1 MGHPKNLKT
10 LMTQEF
16 YVFRNKECDMVLR
29 PSEKKN
35 IFLSGT
41 FIAALLTLTMIS
53 IFLLSSE
60 NNIFTNRINLVIEV
74 PNAQN
79 LKNGAAV
86 QLKGIQVGTVSSI
99 DFTGVDNLKITFN
112 VDAQY
117 QEWIRKDSYVAFKT
131 QGVLGDKFIEILGG
145 TEESPVIEE
154 NSILPVNTASSLDK
168 FIDRGEDILVVAA
181 RVLAKVD
188 LILGDV
194 EQNAISGLLTNLNE
208 ASFSTK
214 KVMSDLEKRDIAKVI
229 DQLSSSTRKLDNTLG
244 SIENVSKRIEQGPG
258 SLHSLIYDRSV
269 HDDLSSVLGGTKRNK
284 VLQYFIRESI
294 KSSE

>member
-1 MGHPKNLKT
+1 MT
-10 LMTQEF
+10 LGSHGFQDKEF
-16 YVFRNKECDMVLR
+16 DMVIR
-29 PSEKKN
+29 PNEKKN

-41 FIAALLTLTMIS
+41 FIAGLLGLTMIS
-53 IFLLSSE
+53 IFMLSSE
-60 NNIFTNRINLVIEV
+60 NNIFASRFNLMIEV
-74 PNAQN
+74 SNAQN
-79 LKNGAAV
+79 LKSGAAV

-112 VDAQY
+112 VDSRY
-117 QEWIRKDSYVAFKT
+117 QEWIREDSYVAFKT

-145 TEESPVIEE
+145 SDEAAVVKADSL
-154 NSILPVNTASSLDK
+154 LPVQTAASLDK

-194 EQNAISGLLTNLNE
+194 EQNAIASLLNNLNE
-208 ASFSTK
+208 TSFSAK
-214 KVMSDLEKRDIAKVI
+214 KIMSDLEKKNMGAVV
-229 DQLSSSTRKLDNTLG
+229 DQMSSSTKKLDQTL
-244 SIENVSKRIEQGPG
+244 SSLENVSKRIEEGPG

-294 KSSE
+294 KSTE

>member
-1 MGHPKNLKT
+1 
-10 LMTQEF
+10 
-16 YVFRNKECDMVLR
+16 MVIR
-29 PSEKKN
+29 PNEKKN

-41 FIAALLTLTMIS
+41 FIAGLLGLTMIS
-53 IFLLSSE
+53 IFMLSSE
-60 NNIFTNRINLVIEV
+60 NNIFASRFNLMIEV
-74 PNAQN
+74 SNAQN
-79 LKNGAAV
+79 LKSGAAV

-99 DFTGVDNLKITFN
+99 DFTGVDNLRITFN
-112 VDAQY
+112 VDSRY
-117 QEWIRKDSYVAFKT
+117 QEWIREDSYVAFKT

-145 TEESPVIEE
+145 SEEASVVKAD
-154 NSILPVNTASSLDK
+154 SLLPVQTAASLDK

-194 EQNAISGLLTNLNE
+194 EQNAISSLLNNLNE
-208 ASFSTK
+208 TSFSAK
-214 KVMSDLEKRDIAKVI
+214 KIMSDLEKKNMGAVVE
-229 DQLSSSTRKLDNTLG
+229 QMSSSTKKLDRTL
-244 SIENVSKRIEQGPG
+244 SSLENVSKRIEEGPG

-294 KSSE
+294 KSTE